1 MTASVQIQSDDSRA
15 FREASAGRDAEK
27 GDGES
32 SV

>member
-1 MTASVQIQSDDSRA
+1 MTASAQIQSDDSHA
-15 FREASAGRDAEK
+15 FRAAEAGRDAEK

>member
-1 MTASVQIQSDDSRA
+1 MTASVQFESDDSRA
-15 FREASAGRDAEK
+15 FRDAEAGRDAEK